1 MHIQYTMQLRTR
13 LLTKQPQGGDSVAV
27 IKTNSEDVRVLARLM
42 RAEAEED
49 GDLGM
54 LMVGNV
60 GVNRILGNC
69 LDFLNIRTVN
79 DMVYQSPGGFEA
91 PQKSYFYQRAREADI
106 RLAKRAIAGER
117 TWPATNALWFF
128 RPVGD
133 CPPTWYNQQNT
144 GRFKAH
150 CFFTPTGEDCP
161 SVFIGN

>member
-27 IKTNSEDVRVLARLM
+27 IKTNSEDVKVLARLM

-69 LDFLNIRTVN
+69 LDF
-79 DMVYQSPGGFEA
+79 
-91 PQKSYFYQRAREADI
+91 
-106 RLAKRAIAGER
+106 
-117 TWPATNALWFF
+117 
-128 RPVGD
+128 
-133 CPPTWYNQQNT
+133 
-144 GRFKAH
+144 
-150 CFFTPTGEDCP
+150 
-161 SVFIGN
+161 